1 MPVDE
6 AAEHITTP
14 ERCRPLNAAPQA
26 GKRSTR
32 GRLQRYP
39 GVLPHPLLGIQKH
52 LTKPRPLGEVRRDP
66 LDGGNRSRCA
76 QLSEGCQ
83 LLKSVSVPSPVLGV
97 GGSLIKVALG
107 PSLESSLLAWRE
119 QLPAGNRVRSSSG
132 APRMMFEP
140 GVTVS
145 IRLHCHQAAVSPA
158 SSASRS
164 PRVRAR
170 RSSTLA
176 RSAST
181 RVPSDELR
189 QLRALEE
196 PELRPLGDELGVA
209 MVLDL
214 ELQQHCASPG
224 PRRCKPRKCGC
235 AADRLAPP
243 GWRLDARGCWMVALA
258 WLFQRRLIYL
268 PTPGRVPPAAAIL
281 HAAQD
286 VAFDTADGLRL
297 AGWFVPAAGQG
308 RATVLVLNGNA
319 GNRAARAPLAAE
331 LSRAGLSVLLVD
343 YRGYGDNPGSP
354 SESGLLADARAARAY
369 LAARGDV
376 DLTRLV
382 YFGESLGAAVAV
394 RLAIERPPMALVL
407 RSPFT
412 SLADIGRVHYPF
424 LPVRLLLRDRY
435 ASIEQ
440 VGGLRCPVL
449 VVAGDRD
456 GIVPW
461 EQSRRLAEAIPE
473 PKRFVL
479 VPGADHNDLELL
491 AGRRLIDEAVR
502 FVADAGRRAGRRA
515 QP

>member
-1 MPVDE
+1 M
-6 AAEHITTP
+6 H
-14 ERCRPLNAAPQA
+14 
-26 GKRSTR
+26 G
-32 GRLQRYP
+32 GRIAI
-39 GVLPHPLLGIQKH
+39 GV
-52 LTKPRPLGEVRRDP
+52 
-66 LDGGNRSRCA
+66 S
-76 QLSEGCQ
+76 
-83 LLKSVSVPSPVLGV
+83 
-97 GGSLIKVALG
+97 
-107 PSLESSLLAWRE
+107 
-119 QLPAGNRVRSSSG
+119 
-132 APRMMFEP
+132 
-140 GVTVS
+140 
-145 IRLHCHQAAVSPA
+145 
-158 SSASRS
+158 
-164 PRVRAR
+164 
-170 RSSTLA
+170 
-176 RSAST
+176 
-181 RVPSDELR
+181 
-189 QLRALEE
+189 
-196 PELRPLGDELGVA
+196 A
-209 MVLDL
+209 MVAVMLVL
-214 ELQQHCASPG
+214 
-224 PRRCKPRKCGC
+224 
-235 AADRLAPP
+235 
-243 GWRLDARGCWMVALA
+243 VALA

-281 HAAQD
+281 HAGQD

-319 GNRAARAPLAAE
+319 
-331 LSRAGLSVLLVD
+331 
-343 YRGYGDNPGSP
+343 
-354 SESGLLADARAARAY
+354 AY

-394 RLAIERPPMALVL
+394 RLALERPPMALVL